1 MCESST
7 HPSSPP
13 RLAVALTLSGVYQV
27 PALYCTVLYC
37 TVLHCT
43 VLYCTVLYCTVQP
56 WLARWLGHWASF
68 NWAVFSLFGL
78 TLAVPLL
85 LPESCRWLI
94 ANDKKDEVQGAS
106 VKSLSTFIYVS
117 HLSISRPYR
126 F

>member
-1 MCESST
+1 M
-7 HPSSPP
+7 
-13 RLAVALTLSGVYQV
+13 
-27 PALYCTVLYC
+27 YCA
-37 TVLHCT
+37 
-43 VLYCTVLYCTVQP
+43 VLYCTVQP

-94 ANDKKDEVQGAS
+94 ANDKKDEVQEAF
-106 VKSLSTFIYVS
+106 VKSLSTFTHVS